1 MWESS
6 TPKVSCTL
14 TPYGEP
20 FHTLFMQ
27 IPHPNPFDKQRNQS
41 KRWKQ
46 KKNVGS
52 CDRHLCGNAAI
63 GGKIC
68 LAGPRT
74 RRVFPQ
80 GQLRRRWSM
89 AHVIRTNAGGKV
101 TCSRTV
107 WHLFVIFVFFFPL
120 RVRCFE
126 WCWVVWSVVGSIGRF
141 LFFQKRTNVEEAR
154 DLDRTR
160 SLNFFFEFLIIAGQK
175 RGA

>member
-46 KKNVGS
+46 KKNVDS

-74 RRVFPQ
+74 RTGARVFPQ

-107 WHLFVIFVFFFPL
+107 WHLFVIFVFFFHFVCDASSDAEL
-120 RVRCFE
+120 FGQLLGQSDGFYSFRN
-126 WCWVVWSVVGSIGRF
+126 GRTWRK
-141 LFFQKRTNVEEAR
+141 QGIWTGP
-154 DLDRTR
+154 DL
-160 SLNFFFEFLIIAGQK
+160 
-175 RGA
+175 